1 MDGWY
6 VATICSGLN
15 TAFALYIKQQ
25 QLLFYLLISLLVY
38 LLKTSVLVY
47 LHSVRE
53 IEPFC
58 KWGLLDDERC
68 TCPVSPSE
76 LVNVDGSL
84 ETFDDY
90 RHIAYISSTISS
102 KLFFLI
108 SMETRLAM
116 SNTFV
121 SGLPSMPLSWI

>member
-25 QLLFYLLISLLVY
+25 QLLFYLLTYLLIY
-38 LLKTSVLVY
+38 LLKTSMLVY

-53 IEPFC
+53 EEPLS

-76 LVNVDGSL
+76 LVNVDGFL
-84 ETFDDY
+84 ETFYDY

-108 SMETRLAM
+108 SIEIRLAM
-116 SNTFV
+116 SKTFV
-121 SGLPSMPLSWI
+121 SSYSLDVL

>member
-6 VATICSGLN
+6 IATICSGLD
-15 TAFALYIKQQ
+15 TAFALYIKQR
-25 QLLFYLLISLLVY
+25 QLLFYLLISLLAY
-38 LLKTSVLVY
+38 LLKTSALVY

-53 IEPFC
+53 EVPLI
-58 KWGLLDDERC
+58 KWRLLDDERC
-68 TCPVSPSE
+68 TCPVPLIE
-76 LVNVDGSL
+76 LANVYGSL

-108 SMETRLAM
+108 SMEIKSLMFR
-116 SNTFV
+116 TFISSYSLDV
-121 SGLPSMPLSWI
+121 SS